1 MKNNQI
7 EMEVVEFTQSV
18 EEVYDEIGYL
28 LYEVGVPAEKIEV
41 WFYDDNS
48 EIFSELIKG
57 RIPFCVLAEETLDSF
72 VIGMVKLIP
81 MEYEEDYTFDEY
93 AEDKHVFSVR

>member
-1 MKNNQI
+1 MQNKN
-7 EMEVVEFTQSV
+7 EMNVVDYVLDVESV
-18 EEVYDEIGYL
+18 YEEIGYL

-48 EIFSELIKG
+48 KIFSELIKG
-57 RIPFCVLAEETLDSF
+57 RIPFCVLSEETLDSF
-72 VIGMVKLIP
+72 VMDMVKLIP

-93 AEDKHVFSVR
+93 TEDKHVFVVR